1 MAFPWFRE
9 NQNLEKDFFGEGKK
23 NYSRIKTSNA
33 SYIFFNFL
41 TTRPVSNREIKKTK
55 TISTLCH
62 FFGTRQNLNRDFCS
76 VSENDS
82 TILSPVIFWME
93 VFTFQTLKQKSFH
106 KENLLEKEQI
116 FYQNFRDK
124 TWFWNKLSQ
133 RFRMRIKNFETC
145 QVLKSKTAT
154 HGNLKGKYFQEIIV
168 WGKLCFSKSIFCII
182 LHCKKVKFCIFVPC
196 WKTWKEKKRIRKTNS
211 NKIFQKFVWFR
222 ISFFTWAL
230 ILKRETENVAVFQ
243 PTFYNSSNF
252 E

>member
-1 MAFPWFRE
+1 M
-9 NQNLEKDFFGEGKK
+9 
-23 NYSRIKTSNA
+23 KTSPT
-33 SYIFFNFL
+33 SGQ
-41 TTRPVSNREIKKTK
+41 
-55 TISTLCH
+55 
-62 FFGTRQNLNRDFCS
+62 FFGTRQNFNRDSYS
-76 VSENDS
+76 VSENDT
-82 TILSPVIFWME
+82 TILSPVSFWME
-93 VFTFQTLKQKSFH
+93 VFTFQTLKQNSFH
-106 KENLLEKEQI
+106 KEYLLEKEQI

-211 NKIFQKFVWFR
+211 NKIFKIR
-222 ISFFTWAL
+222 LISNQL
-230 ILKRETENVAVFQ
+230 
-243 PTFYNSSNF
+243 FYMGSNF
-252 E
+252 ETRNWKCGRLPANFLQLVKFRIEIFKAC